1 MLIQKLR
8 LQHVWSQQQ
17 LAELSGLSTCT
28 IQRLEN
34 GHTPSIESL
43 KALAA
48 VFEVDFNALRG
59 APSMPTSP
67 PTQPQPSQ
75 PMPPSL
81 TNPPHNAA
89 YPTQQMNTQIT
100 DDEEKALRY
109 VRELK
114 KFYIQLLRYVL
125 IIVALGC
132 INLFIDASYLWFLWV
147 AVIWGSFLAIKALTI
162 FEIWAFLSP
171 DWEKRQ
177 VEKRLG
183 RKL

>member
-8 LQHVWSQQQ
+8 LQHGWSQQQ
-17 LAELSGLSTCT
+17 LAELSGLSTRT

-34 GHTPSIESL
+34 GHTPSVESL

-59 APSMPTSP
+59 APSMPTS
-67 PTQPQPSQ
+67 T
-75 PMPPSL
+75 SL
-81 TNPPHNAA
+81 INPPHNAT

-147 AVIWGSFLAIKALTI
+147 AVIWGSFLTIKALTI